1 VLNYSS
7 DGSVRSWDYNPETAR
22 IELCHLIA
30 RLDLPL
36 GIGAY
41 DAFVE
46 YIRRA
51 HNPRYAP
58 ICRQTIYDT
67 TYPVLSI
74 LAKEVMTMSI
84 LTISSEFTFS
94 LVGRIIEER
103 RRSLTSNMVEM
114 ISCLKDWEL
123 GAARQQHEVENEE
136 VLSAFAELFI
146 DEDQATA
153 SAAGGGG
160 GVQWDW
166 EWLWTIQV
174 RVDCCCTLFLSR
186 GCSCSR
192 YKFLLRKV
200 FNEGANA

>member
-1 VLNYSS
+1 LTARSIGGSGHLLRPRISCARKANHAAKAQSVLNYSS

-94 LVGRIIEER
+94 LVGRVIEER

-114 ISCLKDWEL
+114 ISCLKD
-123 GAARQQHEVENEE
+123 
-136 VLSAFAELFI
+136 
-146 DEDQATA
+146 
-153 SAAGGGG
+153 
-160 GVQWDW
+160 
-166 EWLWTIQV
+166 
-174 RVDCCCTLFLSR
+174 
-186 GCSCSR
+186 
-192 YKFLLRKV
+192 
-200 FNEGANA
+200 